1 MTKRLPLL
9 LGALIALTS
18 SVAAAQDAG
27 AAKAG
32 VTGNWEISWEG
43 PQGVMTRKAEFKQ
56 EGETLTGRLEGRG
69 GWTDIKDGKV
79 KGSEVSFVLEMTRGE
94 QTFRQEFKGT
104 LKDDGTIVG
113 TLASPRGEVTWTGTR
128 VTT

>member
-1 MTKRLPLL
+1 MTKRLPML
-9 LGALIALTS
+9 LGALLVLTG
-18 SVAAAQDAG
+18 SVAVAQEAG

-69 GWTDIKDGKV
+69 GWVDIKDGKV
-79 KGSEVSFVLEMTRGE
+79 SGPNVSFVLEMTRGD

-104 LKDDGTIVG
+104 LKDDGTIAG
-113 TLASPRGEVTWTGTR
+113 TLTSPRGEVTWTGKR
-128 VTT
+128 VTG